1 MYSERGGMT
10 FYSFRSKKAEFERKR
25 TEFASPSPPTGT
37 RLQKVSLHEGRG
49 RGKSKERMI
58 ERGRFSIYLRSI
70 FRTITLSFS
79 FFSFQREKRKVGT
92 NSIIFRIFFRPSI
105 VSRFI
110 LTYPLFP
117 RDPKERTKSRV
128 AAFLFLPLSF
138 RRGETGLG
146 VTRGHPYIGSSPTIY
161 CTVEKSRRKERRDK
175 NKGSEKERVSN
186 FNVFPPPSYR
196 TGSDPWLEKG
206 ARFCPVSL
214 EERFEGTL
222 IRIFHGCSRFRLARR
237 QHSPPTLP
245 YVSPC

>member
-1 MYSERGGMT
+1 MT
-10 FYSFRSKKAEFERKR
+10 FYSFHSKKAEFERKR

-58 ERGRFSIYLRSI
+58 ERGRFSVYLRSI

-79 FFSFQREKRKVGT
+79 FFSLQREKRKK

-110 LTYPLFP
+110 LTPLFP
-117 RDPKERTKSRV
+117 RDPRERTKSRV
-128 AAFLFLPLSF
+128 AAFLYLPLSF

-146 VTRGHPYIGSSPTIY
+146 VTRGHPYIGSTIPRSIIRWKSPG
-161 CTVEKSRRKERRDK
+161 EKRGGIRIRGARKREFRISTFFPRLRIGRD
-175 NKGSEKERVSN
+175 RI
-186 FNVFPPPSYR
+186 
-196 TGSDPWLEKG
+196 PWLEKG

-237 QHSPPTLP
+237 QHRPPTLP

>member
-1 MYSERGGMT
+1 MT
-10 FYSFRSKKAEFERKR
+10 FYSFHSKKAEFERKR

-58 ERGRFSIYLRSI
+58 ERGRFSVYLRSI
-70 FRTITLSFS
+70 FRTIILSFS
-79 FFSFQREKRKVGT
+79 FFSLQREKRKK

-110 LTYPLFP
+110 LTPLFP

-146 VTRGHPYIGSSPTIY
+146 RHQGSPVYWINDPTIY
-161 CTVEKSRRKERRDK
+161 YTVEKSRRKERRDK
-175 NKGSEKERVSN
+175 NEGSEKERVSN

-237 QHSPPTLP
+237 QHRPPTLP